1 MCIFIKHIDKALII
15 VVVYVDDLNIIGTA
29 NAIFKIVLQLK
40 DEVEMIDLG
49 ETFFF
54 ILTYMLNTLHEAFF
68 HIKVCI
74 LESYSSISQW
84 MPLTH

>member
-15 VVVYVDDLNIIGTA
+15 VVVYVDDLNIIDTA

-49 ETFFF
+49 ETFF
-54 ILTYMLNTLHEAFF
+54 L
-68 HIKVCI
+68 
-74 LESYSSISQW
+74 S
-84 MPLTH
+84 